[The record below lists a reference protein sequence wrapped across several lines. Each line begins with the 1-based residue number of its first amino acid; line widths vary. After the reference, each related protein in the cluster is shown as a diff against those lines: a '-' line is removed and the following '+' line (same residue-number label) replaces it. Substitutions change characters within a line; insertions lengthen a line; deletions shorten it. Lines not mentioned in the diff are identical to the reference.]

1 MVIGLKLNVNLELAD
16 QFVSDRSIFM
26 HRNWSYHGFSSL
38 FWFCLICSGFTY
50 LWEPSLIFKF
60 IWFYLSIGAKG
71 QLISKCP
78 YEKSVSFKI
87 PTKIFLGFLP
97 WKFTTSRLVQNRVYL
112 LANRT

>member
-1 MVIGLKLNVNLELAD
+1 MFLIYEKSAK
-16 QFVSDRSIFM
+16 
-26 HRNWSYHGFSSL
+26 SSL
-38 FWFCLICSGFTY
+38 PKNQLVIRVSSSIDTTFRKY
-50 LWEPSLIFKF
+50 LKIELYVQKKTNEQHL
-60 IWFYLSIGAKG
+60 FYNVTKG

-78 YEKSVSFKI
+78 YEKSVSSKI

>member
-1 MVIGLKLNVNLELAD
+1 MDIVDKNTIKTRIIRLLEDADKLGKFTRDMKKPEFIAKQQAKYDVIFDISATPNKNP
-16 QFVSDRSIFM
+16 VSR
-26 HRNWSYHGFSSL
+26 
-38 FWFCLICSGFTY
+38 TT
-50 LWEPSLIFKF
+50 
-60 IWFYLSIGAKG
+60 KG

-78 YEKSVSFKI
+78 YEKSVSSKI